1 MKTYTIIIA
10 LLLMGSSLFAQDRKI
25 TFGLRAGVNFQNLT
39 GKSTT
44 GTDLEN
50 DLLTGFHG
58 GINAELP
65 VGTDFYLQPGVLYSL
80 KGAEFPSG
88 GKVKISYVEIPVNL
102 VYKPMLG
109 KGSMLLGFGPYVAF
123 GIGGKVEASNGTET
137 DIVFNNEY
145 DLTEMAPQYRG
156 MDAGANILAGYEF
169 SNKFSFQLNAQLGL
183 LNIAPESNVSGD
195 KSKLN
200 NTGWGLSLGY
210 RF

>member
-1 MKTYTIIIA
+1 
-10 LLLMGSSLFAQDRKI
+10 MGSTLFAQDRKTTI
-25 TFGLRAGVNFQNLT
+25 GLRAGVNFQNLT
-39 GKSTT
+39 GKSAT
-44 GTDLEN
+44 GNDLDN

-80 KGAEFPSG
+80 KGAESPSG
-88 GKVKISYVEIPVNL
+88 SKVKISYLEIPVNL

-183 LNIAPESNVSGD
+183 LNIVPESNVSGD
-195 KSKLN
+195 KSKMN

>member
-58 GINAELP
+58 GVNAELP

-80 KGAEFPSG
+80 KGAEFPNG
-88 GKVKISYVEIPVNL
+88 GKVKISYVEIPVRKW
-102 VYKPMLG
+102 Y
-109 KGSMLLGFGPYVAF
+109 
-123 GIGGKVEASNGTET
+123 
-137 DIVFNNEY
+137 
-145 DLTEMAPQYRG
+145 
-156 MDAGANILAGYEF
+156 AGVKTR
-169 SNKFSFQLNAQLGL
+169 S
-183 LNIAPESNVSGD
+183 
-195 KSKLN
+195 
-200 NTGWGLSLGY
+200 
-210 RF
+210 